1 LNAFDDEEVD
11 ELNED
16 DDDTEENEDI
26 VIPEIDEE
34 SIPDLENSSD
44 DEIFEDNDED
54 LTEFDDEEVDELNE
68 DDDDTEENEDI
79 VIPEIDEESIPD
91 LEEGQI
97 LVKVLYLSFD
107 PTQRGWLNDVKSYV
121 PPVQIGEVMR
131 AGSVGQVI
139 DSRDSNFKSGDIVQG
154 SFGWQE
160 YATVNSSSGIMP
172 IQKVPEGIPPTSALS
187 IYGITGLTAF
197 FGMVD
202 IGKPVEGDTVLV
214 SGAAGAT
221 GSVAGQIARIKGA
234 KNVIGI
240 AGGSD
245 KCNWVVNEAG
255 FDSCIDYK
263 NEDVAARIAELAPKG
278 IDIYFDNVG
287 GNILEIALAAIAQ
300 NARIVMCGGISS
312 GYTMESLP
320 PGPSTLTNLIIQRG
334 RMEGF
339 IVLDFADRF
348 LEAIIALGTWV
359 SEGKIVYQEDIAEG
373 LENCPE
379 TLARLFEGKNLGKQL
394 LKIADVV

>member
-1 LNAFDDEEVD
+1 MNNTLTNKMLKLKTRPTGAVTSSHF
-11 ELNED
+11 ELV
-16 DDDTEENEDI
+16 EEN
-26 VIPEIDEE
+26 V
-34 SIPDLENSSD
+34 
-44 DEIFEDNDED
+44 
-54 LTEFDDEEVDELNE
+54 
-68 DDDDTEENEDI
+68 
-79 VIPEIDEESIPD
+79 PD
-91 LEEGQI
+91 LEEGEI

-131 AGSVGQVI
+131 AGSVGQVV

-160 YATVNSSSGIMP
+160 YAAVNSSSGIMP

-240 AGGSD
+240 AGGSE